1 MIRTRVLVIEDES
14 ALRRMLADGLEQRGH
29 QVLLAH
35 NGADGL
41 QVFEKERPDIVLTDL
56 RMPGKRGLD
65 VLRHIKT
72 IQPEAKVVIMTGYG
86 SEETAIEALRGGA
99 INYLKKPFT
108 FRDLYEVIEKIANL
122 KNREINTECVREE
135 TKQVVTGNEI
145 DRVWSVVNQLII
157 CAENICGTE
166 KTQEL
171 GLGLYEIIIN
181 AIEHGNLAIT
191 FEEKCTAIKQ
201 NVYESLLRERVS
213 DPIYAT
219 RRVTIDYRMI
229 PGELH
234 YTVADEGSG
243 FDWQNTVR
251 SGLSGDPLAP
261 CGRGLFLARIYLDR
275 MEFNQKG
282 NKVHLVT
289 YGKGG
294 QENHEH
300 TAKK

>member
-1 MIRTRVLVIEDES
+1 MIKTRVLVIEDES
-14 ALRRMLADGLEQRGH
+14 ALRSMLADGLEQRGH
-29 QVLLAH
+29 EVLLAH
-35 NGADGL
+35 DGRDGL
-41 QVFEKERPDIVLTDL
+41 RVFEKERPDIVLTDL
-56 RMPGKRGLD
+56 RMPGKRGIE

-122 KNREINTECVREE
+122 KNREVNTEFVHEE
-135 TKQVVTGNEI
+135 TKRIVMGNEI

-157 CAENICGTE
+157 CAENVCGKKKTE
-166 KTQEL
+166 EL
-171 GLGLYEIIIN
+171 GLGLYEIIVN

-191 FEEKCTAIKQ
+191 FEEKCAAIKH
-201 NVYESLLRERVS
+201 NAYETLLRERVS
-213 DPIYAT
+213 DPAYST
-219 RRVTIDYRMI
+219 RQVTIDYRMI

-243 FDWQNTVR
+243 FDWQNLVHPD
-251 SGLSGDPLAP
+251 LSRDPLAP

-275 MEFNQKG
+275 MEFNKKG
-282 NKVHLVT
+282 NEVHLVT

-300 TAKK
+300 TVKR